1 MISKP
6 LSELCLE
13 VVDCPHSTPK
23 WTTEGHLVI
32 RSQNIRNGRLN
43 LDNKSYTDTE
53 NFETRSRR
61 IRLRKDDL
69 IITREAPM
77 GEVCIIPADLECC
90 LGQRMVGLRSNP
102 EVIAPRFLLYAL
114 QSPSVKH
121 QISWNEGTGSTVS
134 NMRIPAL
141 KALEI
146 PLPNVPDQKA
156 IAHILGTLDDKIEL
170 NRKMNETLEEIAKA
184 IFKSWFVDFDPV
196 RAKMEGRP
204 TGLPDDI
211 AALFPDRLVDSEI
224 GEIPEGWAIGCVSE
238 IAELNRKTVSPSKT
252 SDLYEHFSIPA
263 YDNGSSP
270 SIDLGADI
278 KSNKTVV
285 PPEAVLVSK
294 LNPDTPRVWLPRAA
308 SDLDQICSTEFM
320 VFTSKG
326 LGSRSFVWSLF
337 CAQSMIAYMKSLV
350 TGTSKSHQRVK
361 PNDIL
366 AAKIVLPDSTLIG
379 AFSNVVDPITKRR
392 FVCSKESESLGDLRD
407 TLLPKLISGELQV
420 PDAEKFLEEAG
431 I

>member
-32 RSQNIRNGRLN
+32 RNQNIRNGRLN
-43 LDNKSYTDTE
+43 LNDKSYTDTE
-53 NFETRSRR
+53 NFEARSRR
-61 IRLRKDDL
+61 IRLREGDL

-102 EVIAPRFLLYAL
+102 EAIAPRFLLYAL

-146 PLPNVPDQKA
+146 PLPNVADQKA

-184 IFKSWFVDFDPV
+184 VFKSWFVDFDPI
-196 RAKMEGRP
+196 RAY
-204 TGLPDDI
+204 
-211 AALFPDRLVDSEI
+211 
-224 GEIPEGWAIGCVSE
+224 VSW
-238 IAELNRKTVSPSKT
+238 LMRSSK
-252 SDLYEHFSIPA
+252 
-263 YDNGSSP
+263 
-270 SIDLGADI
+270 
-278 KSNKTVV
+278 
-285 PPEAVLVSK
+285 
-294 LNPDTPRVWLPRAA
+294 
-308 SDLDQICSTEFM
+308 
-320 VFTSKG
+320 
-326 LGSRSFVWSLF
+326 RS
-337 CAQSMIAYMKSLV
+337 
-350 TGTSKSHQRVK
+350 
-361 PNDIL
+361 
-366 AAKIVLPDSTLIG
+366 AAKSR
-379 AFSNVVDPITKRR
+379 K
-392 FVCSKESESLGDLRD
+392 
-407 TLLPKLISGELQV
+407 
-420 PDAEKFLEEAG
+420 
-431 I
+431 